1 MPAGTLDPE
10 IAAILA
16 QIPTR
21 PKGRL
26 PIEQQR
32 AGLAMAIAGMQKGL
46 QPRLPD
52 GKFHSYYALLILKKS
67 TAESEYRIE
76 DHTIPVEGGEFK
88 ARVIVPKADEE
99 LPILVWYH
107 GGGTSLPRRR
117 STWPHNSVQGWALGN
132 IDMDDYYLRIISATL
147 KIVTVNVEYRYNFNS
162 IVLDAI
168 RNLTSVSGLLQNSS
182 SLLVSLMHMPA

>member
-10 IAAILA
+10 IAAVLT

-76 DHTIPVEGGEFK
+76 
-88 ARVIVPKADEE
+88 
-99 LPILVWYH
+99 
-107 GGGTSLPRRR
+107 
-117 STWPHNSVQGWALGN
+117 
-132 IDMDDYYLRIISATL
+132 
-147 KIVTVNVEYRYNFNS
+147 
-162 IVLDAI
+162 
-168 RNLTSVSGLLQNSS
+168 
-182 SLLVSLMHMPA
+182 VSLAHLQGME